1 MPVAPAR
8 GPGTVSAVA
17 AGASREGDLRADC
30 LLLTASSS
38 LGEQVRRAA
47 VVARA
52 RVEVATAPG
61 EARRRWGEAPLVL
74 VGADVA
80 ASLRGPSRRGG
91 VVLLCEHGSTDDYR
105 LAVEVGAEHVAVLPE
120 AAGWLVQRM
129 ADAAEGVRA
138 GPVVGVLGAR
148 GGVGATTLL
157 AALGRAAAAAGLATV
172 LVDADPL
179 GAGLDL
185 LLDSDDEPGLRWH
198 DLALTQGRLPS
209 GSLAE
214 ALPRADGLA
223 LLTAAPVRP
232 APPSPAALDAVLPA
246 LARGHDLVLVDLP
259 RRLDDPART
268 ALRRC
273 RTTLLVVPA
282 DPRSVAGAALLAP
295 AVAADCADVRLV
307 VRAVGGD
314 PQEVGRVL
322 GCPVAGVLRH
332 DQRLARRDR
341 EGDPLPRRA
350 WLARACRHL
359 LATLAPVGVEAG

>member
-1 MPVAPAR
+1 VSVVVARAR
-8 GPGTVSAVA
+8 RGSGES
-17 AGASREGDLRADC
+17 ADC

-38 LGEQVRRAA
+38 LGEQVSRAA

-52 RVEVATAPG
+52 RVEVATAPA
-61 EARRRWGEAPLVL
+61 EARRRWTQAPLVL
-74 VGADVA
+74 VGGDVA
-80 ASLRGPSRRGG
+80 ASLRQAPSRRGG
-91 VVLLCEHGSTDDYR
+91 VVLLSEHGSPEDYR
-105 LAVEVGAEHVAVLPE
+105 LAVAVGAEHVAVLPE

-138 GPVVGVLGAR
+138 GPVVAVLGAR

-157 AALGRAAAAAGLATV
+157 AALGRAAVGAGLATV

-185 LLDSDDEPGLRWH
+185 LLDSGDEPGLRWH

-223 LLTAAPVRP
+223 LLTAAPGRP
-232 APPSPAALDAVLPA
+232 AEPSSAALGTVLPA

-259 RRLDDPART
+259 RRLDDPARA

-295 AVAADCADVRLV
+295 ALAADCADVRLA
-307 VRAVGGD
+307 VRAAGGD
-314 PQEVGRVL
+314 PQEVERVL

-332 DQRLARRDR
+332 DPRLARHDR
-341 EGDPLPRRA
+341 EGDPLPRRP
-350 WLARACRHL
+350 WLGRTCRGL
-359 LATLAPVGVEAG
+359 LGALAPVGVEDA